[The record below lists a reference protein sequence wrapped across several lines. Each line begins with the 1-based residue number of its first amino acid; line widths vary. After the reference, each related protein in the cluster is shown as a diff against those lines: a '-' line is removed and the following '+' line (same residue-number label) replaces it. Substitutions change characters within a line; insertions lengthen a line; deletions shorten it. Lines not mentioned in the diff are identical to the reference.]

1 MKRREGWPVE
11 MKTTQPTSNSRYL
24 STTPLSLLLRSSLL
38 YIYIY
43 ILREARGGWHG
54 TRQLSDPS
62 VGLWPLSK
70 SVVSLYCVCS
80 SRVVY
85 AVSCCDFFCFEKI
98 HNSDWL
104 QKCDRVLPEQ
114 TSAPIRW
121 AQLGPAGQ
129 LFHHRR
135 VPQLT

>member
-85 AVSCCDFFCFEKI
+85 AVSCCDFSCFEKI

-129 LFHHRR
+129 LFDHRR

>member
-85 AVSCCDFFCFEKI
+85 AVSCCDFSCFEKI